1 MMFRALFG
9 VSAALAITVA
19 VAFARS
25 ADRERLTDSNAA
37 AQENIAY
44 NGQFV
49 FVRLRYDMSREGLMG
64 GMRRGFRGGG
74 GDPPWRHDYPFA
86 EQNLMSLMGEITTL
100 RSGAKAGNIID
111 VGDPELH
118 RYPIAYMSEPGYW
131 TMNEREVENM
141 RSYLLKGGFLIFDDF
156 PYQAWGNFEQQMR
169 RLLPDMQVQPVEATH
184 PIFHA
189 FFAIESLRNI
199 HASYLGQPVFLGVY
213 ENNDRTRRLMAIIN
227 FQNDL
232 GENWEYSGRGF
243 SVIPEAA
250 NEAYKFGVN
259 YILYGLTH

>member
-1 MMFRALFG
+1 MMLRAVAG
-9 VSAALAITVA
+9 MTAALALTVA
-19 VAFARS
+19 VAFAGS
-25 ADRERLTDSNAA
+25 ANQDRPSTATANVQDNT
-37 AQENIAY
+37 AY
-44 NGQFV
+44 NGQFI
-49 FVRLRYDMSREGLMG
+49 FARLRYDMGREGLMG
-64 GMRRGFRGGG
+64 GMRRGFRGRG

-86 EQNLMSLMGEITTL
+86 ERNLMNLMREITAL
-100 RSGAKAGNIID
+100 HPGAEAGNIVDI
-111 VGDPELH
+111 GDPELH

-131 TMNEREVENM
+131 TMNDQEVENM

-169 RLLPDMQVQPVEATH
+169 RILPDMQIQPLDATH
-184 PIFHA
+184 PIFHS
-189 FFAIESLRNI
+189 FFAIESLQNVYGT
-199 HASYLGQPVFLGVY
+199 YLGQPVFLGIF
-213 ENNDRTRRLMAIIN
+213 ENNEPNKRLMAIIN

-259 YILYGLTH
+259 YILYGMTH